1 MAKNSVLKEVPFCI
15 FQLLMVDGLTGVN
28 VQMVFKDENVTNLP
42 QRVGD
47 YHVLVMN
54 KEHVRQKL
62 HKCFVR
68 GIHVPVSEQLLLPF
82 HCQDLISNSPYCLTP
97 VQFL

>member
-42 QRVGD
+42 QQVGD
-47 YHVLVMN
+47 YYVLVMN
-54 KEHVRQKL
+54 KDHVRSRCLEVQVKKGL
-62 HKCFVR
+62 T
-68 GIHVPVSEQLLLPF
+68 VS
-82 HCQDLISNSPYCLTP
+82 ISILKAGW
-97 VQFL
+97 

>member
-42 QRVGD
+42 QRVWD
-47 YHVLVMN
+47 YYVLVLN
-54 KEHVRQKL
+54 KDHVR
-62 HKCFVR
+62 
-68 GIHVPVSEQLLLPF
+68 S
-82 HCQDLISNSPYCLTP
+82 
-97 VQFL
+97 

>member
-42 QRVGD
+42 QQVGD
-47 YHVLVMN
+47 YYVLVMN
-54 KEHVRQKL
+54 KDHVRSQCLEVQVKKGL
-62 HKCFVR
+62 T
-68 GIHVPVSEQLLLPF
+68 VS
-82 HCQDLISNSPYCLTP
+82 ISILK
-97 VQFL
+97 VGW

>member
-47 YHVLVMN
+47 YYVLVLN
-54 KEHVRQKL
+54 KVHVRSWCLEVQVIKGL
-62 HKCFVR
+62 T
-68 GIHVPVSEQLLLPF
+68 VS
-82 HCQDLISNSPYCLTP
+82 ISILKAGW
-97 VQFL
+97 

>member
-1 MAKNSVLKEVPFCI
+1 
-15 FQLLMVDGLTGVN
+15 MVDGLTGVN

-68 GIHVPVSEQLLLPF
+68 GIRVLVSEQLLLTF
-82 HCQDLISNSPYCLTP
+82 HCQDLISNSPYCLTA
-97 VQFL
+97 VQFLQF

>member
-1 MAKNSVLKEVPFCI
+1 MFLSIHIMAKNSVLKEVPFCI

-47 YHVLVMN
+47 YYVLVLN
-54 KEHVRQKL
+54 KDHVRSWCLEVQVKGL
-62 HKCFVR
+62 T
-68 GIHVPVSEQLLLPF
+68 VS
-82 HCQDLISNSPYCLTP
+82 ISILKAGW
-97 VQFL
+97 